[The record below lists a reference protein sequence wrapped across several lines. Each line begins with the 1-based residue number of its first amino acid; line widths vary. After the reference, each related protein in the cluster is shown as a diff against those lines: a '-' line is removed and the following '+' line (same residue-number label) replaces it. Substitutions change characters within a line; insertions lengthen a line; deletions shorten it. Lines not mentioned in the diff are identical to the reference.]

1 MESTLA
7 NPPQPTRRRIAAY
20 CVAAA
25 TMCGGGCARTVL
37 VPEGAP
43 IRIGPDASAHVYTFR
58 DGDWVL
64 SANRVTVPE
73 GWYVVPP
80 SFVDSDDARP

>member
-1 MESTLA
+1 M
-7 NPPQPTRRRIAAY
+7 
-20 CVAAA
+20 
-25 TMCGGGCARTVL
+25 L

-43 IRIGPDASAHVYTFR
+43 IRMGPNASAHVYTFR

-73 GWYVVPP
+73 GWFVVPP
-80 SFVDSDDARP
+80 SFVDTEGIATNGNTKPSDH

>member
-1 MESTLA
+1 M
-7 NPPQPTRRRIAAY
+7 
-20 CVAAA
+20 
-25 TMCGGGCARTVL
+25 L

-43 IRIGPDASAHVYTFR
+43 IRIGPNASAHVYTFR